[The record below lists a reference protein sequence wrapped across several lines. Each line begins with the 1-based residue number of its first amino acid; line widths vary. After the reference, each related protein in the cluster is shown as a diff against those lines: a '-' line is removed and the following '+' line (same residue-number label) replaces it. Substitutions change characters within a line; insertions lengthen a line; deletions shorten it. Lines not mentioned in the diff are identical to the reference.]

1 MTVCSYRDCR
11 HRRWSAK
18 LFFVSLVL
26 HEHIGNTHFFFL
38 LFFCH
43 EISTMTVVCPSSKPE
58 WTFRLIVWIPLV
70 TEPFLKAAEK
80 TLRTTVS
87 LYWQE
92 KCSLLML
99 FTIMCSMCWET
110 GYFLPLRYWVWQIV
124 VISHFVWVKETASIS
139 AAGDWTV

>member
-58 WTFRLIVWIPLV
+58 WTDRMNSFSNETIFKGCWENL
-70 TEPFLKAAEK
+70 EDYSF
-80 TLRTTVS
+80 
-87 LYWQE
+87 
-92 KCSLLML
+92 SLLTGKML
-99 FTIMCSMCWET
+99 LVDAFHYNALDVLGDRLLSSSEVLSVTNCCDLTFCLSKGNCIDLCSGW
-110 GYFLPLRYWVWQIV
+110 LNSIV
-124 VISHFVWVKETASIS
+124 
-139 AAGDWTV
+139 